1 MTNAYEAAKAEQR
14 KALESLSYEGVLAAL
29 ENEEQVVMDA
39 MRERVLVYTDKA
51 GQALSEGQDYL
62 PVLTPTDDDSI
73 LDVVAMDIVRDVF
86 DEEMEDL

>member
-1 MTNAYEAAKAEQR
+1 MTNAYEAAKAKQR

-51 GQALSEGQDYL
+51 GQALSEGKDYL
-62 PVLTPTDDDSI
+62 TALTPTDDDSI
-73 LDVVAMDIVRDVF
+73 LDVVAMDIVREVF

>member
-1 MTNAYEAAKAEQR
+1 MTNAFEAAKAEQR

-62 PVLTPTDDDSI
+62 TVLTPKDDDSI
-73 LDVVAMDIVRDVF
+73 LDVVAMDIVREVF